1 MKQMALPFA
10 IVGNRKGAWLV
21 QKKNMDWAVEPHLE
35 WQKYSELWNSQ
46 GNKTVVQMHGPSLS
60 FMSWTCLKSA
70 TVVLL
75 GARTSPMAPQPLLAG
90 SAPATGAVQ
99 SGGGQE
105 PDIGWGT
112 KRENVGDVGCYE
124 ML

>member
-1 MKQMALPFA
+1 MK
-10 IVGNRKGAWLV
+10 
-21 QKKNMDWAVEPHLE
+21 
-35 WQKYSELWNSQ
+35 
-46 GNKTVVQMHGPSLS
+46 

-112 KRENVGDVGCYE
+112 KRENAGDVGCYE
-124 ML
+124 MLSDVVGAVIFSKG